1 MKEIIN
7 SQTIDNLKKSR
18 TIIIVSIVISI
29 VIAIGLMVPLFLFA
43 TRSLKTLFIILLT
56 LIASFEATFI
66 LYTLMVSLIPLSNY
80 IKLSNATLSGNKYL
94 TKGEVIKINKK
105 VSHYKGVAIYEIRVK
120 DLEEENKE
128 YLFFVEQSYKSEFG
142 LNKTYSFI
150 TYQSVITSYEI
161 L

>member
-56 LIASFEATFI
+56 LIASIEATFI

-94 TKGEVIKINKK
+94 TKGKVIGISEK

-128 YLFFVEQSYKSEFG
+128 YLFFVEQSYKSEFE